1 MNQLVQVILFLNCTK
16 VFREEDSS
24 VFNKIV
30 YNIRNNQYS
39 ELSILYNDITEYLNQ
54 CENMETKERLNYELK
69 RLGLN

>member
-16 VFREEDSS
+16 VFREEDSP

-39 ELSILYNDITEYLNQ
+39 QLSILYNDITEYLNS